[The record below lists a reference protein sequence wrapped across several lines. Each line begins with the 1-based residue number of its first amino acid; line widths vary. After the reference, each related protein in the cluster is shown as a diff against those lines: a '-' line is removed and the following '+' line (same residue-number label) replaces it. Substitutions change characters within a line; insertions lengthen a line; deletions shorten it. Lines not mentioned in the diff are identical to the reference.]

1 MLLVI
6 CAELNVF
13 VKCTVHRE
21 LCLDLAGHVA
31 AVRLADV
38 YPSILFGQVD
48 DLQASPANH
57 SKTLKAGKKKNTEK
71 EIRGDE
77 DVLKRL
83 FLSVFSGTPATSS
96 MAR

>member
-57 SKTLKAGKKKNTEK
+57 SKTLKAGKKKTQ
-71 EIRGDE
+71 R
-77 DVLKRL
+77 KRYEE
-83 FLSVFSGTPATSS
+83 
-96 MAR
+96 MRMC